1 MDTVELLRKVKK
13 IEIKAKGKSQD
24 VFSGAYHTAF
34 KGIGM
39 SFAESRAYQY
49 GDDVRNIDWNVTAR
63 TGETQIKIF
72 EEERE
77 LTIMLLIDVSASQSF
92 GSLTLKKDTI
102 AEVAGILAINAMNN
116 NDKVG
121 AILFSDKIEIY
132 IPPKKGRKNTL
143 RIIREILNFDNY
155 GKKTNISQGLNFMN
169 AVQKKRTACFIFS
182 DFIDNNYDN
191 AIRILRKKHDLI
203 PVKISDKFETLLPD
217 LGLVQ
222 IRDQESGKT
231 ILIDT
236 SDASIR
242 SKMLRQAS
250 KYNDLFSAT
259 MKKYGIGS
267 VSFNTDEDY
276 LKSFIKFF
284 KSR

>member
-1 MDTVELLRKVKK
+1 METSELLRKVRK

-24 VFSGAYHTAF
+24 VFSGAYHSAF

-39 SFAESRAYQY
+39 SFAETRTYQY

-77 LTIMLLIDVSASQSF
+77 LTIILLIDISASQSF
-92 GSLTLKKDTI
+92 GSSQLKKDLI
-102 AEVAGILAINAMNN
+102 AEVAGVLAINAMGN

-121 AILFSDKIEIY
+121 AILFSDKIEKY

-143 RIIREILNFDNY
+143 RIISEILNTDST
-155 GKKTNISQGLNFMN
+155 GKKTKIEAALNFLS
-169 AVQKKRTACFIFS
+169 AVQKKRSVCFFFS
-182 DFIDNNYDN
+182 DFIDDGYEN
-191 AIRILRKKHDLI
+191 ALRIFRKKHDLI
-203 PVKISDKFETLLPD
+203 PVKIEDKFEVSFPD
-217 LGLVQ
+217 LGIVRLM
-222 IRDQESGKT
+222 DQESGKS
-231 ILIDT
+231 LLVDT
-236 SDASIR
+236 SDPNFHSQL
-242 SKMLRQAS
+242 KKQQG
-250 KYNDLFSAT
+250 KYKNYFEAVT
-259 MKKYGIGS
+259 KKHNLGS
-267 VSFNTDEDY
+267 VSFSTDEDY

>member
-1 MDTVELLRKVKK
+1 METGELLRKVKK

-24 VFSGAYHTAF
+24 IFSGAYHTAF

-39 SFAESRAYQY
+39 SFAETRAYQY

-77 LTIMLLIDVSASQSF
+77 LTVMILVDISASQHF
-92 GSLTLKKDTI
+92 GSKALKKDLI

-121 AILFSDKIEIY
+121 AILFSDTIEKY
-132 IPPKKGRKNTL
+132 IPPKKGRKNAL
-143 RIIREILNFDNY
+143 RIIREILDQDHS
-155 GKKTNISQGLNFMN
+155 GKKTNIAHGLNFMST
-169 AVQKKRTACFIFS
+169 VQKKRSVCFIIS
-182 DFIDNNYDN
+182 DFIDNNYEN
-191 AIRILRKKHDLI
+191 AVKLLRKKHDLI
-203 PVKISDKFETLLPD
+203 PIKIADKFESKLPQ
-217 LGLVQ
+217 LGLVH
-222 IRDQESGKT
+222 IMDQETGNMV
-231 ILIDT
+231 LVDT
-236 SDASIR
+236 SDP
-242 SKMLRQAS
+242 MLQRKLSAQAN
-250 KYNDLFSAT
+250 KYNQSFLNT
-259 MKKYGIGS
+259 MKKYGVGTIC
-267 VSFNTDEDY
+267 FDTDEDY

>member
-92 GSLTLKKDTI
+92 GSLTLKKDIT

-236 SDASIR
+236 SDTSVR

>member
-1 MDTVELLRKVKK
+1 METSELLKKVKK

-39 SFAESRAYQY
+39 SFAETRSYQY

-77 LTIMLLIDVSASQSF
+77 LTVMLLIDVSASQAF
-92 GSLTLKKDTI
+92 GSVAFKKDI
-102 AEVAGILAINAMNN
+102 MAEVAGVLAINSMNN

-121 AILFSDKIEIY
+121 AILFSDKIERY
-132 IPPKKGRKNTL
+132 IPPKKGRRNAL
-143 RIIREILNFDNY
+143 LIIREILDMDTTS
-155 GKKTNISQGLNFMN
+155 KKTDIAIGLNFMN
-169 AVQKKRTACFIFS
+169 AVQKKRSVCFLFS
-182 DFIDNNYDN
+182 DFLDVKYEN
-191 AIRILRKKHDLI
+191 ALKLLRKKHDLI
-203 PVKISDKFETLLPD
+203 PVKIDDKFEAALPD
-217 LGLVQ
+217 LGLVT
-222 IRDQESGKT
+222 ILDQESGKH
-231 ILIDT
+231 ILVDT
-236 SDASIR
+236 SDAWVKSQLAKQ
-242 SKMLRQAS
+242 SK
-250 KYNDLFSAT
+250 KYSDYFEQN

-267 VSFNTDEDY
+267 VNFYTDEDY

>member
-1 MDTVELLRKVKK
+1 MDTSELLRKVKK

-24 VFSGAYHTAF
+24 VFSGAYHSAF

-39 SFAESRAYQY
+39 SFSETRNYQY

-77 LTIMLLIDVSASQSF
+77 LTVMLLIDISASQSF
-92 GSLTLKKDTI
+92 GSAKIKSELV

-116 NDKVG
+116 SDKVG
-121 AILFSDKIEIY
+121 AILFSDTIEKY

-143 RIIREILNFDNY
+143 LIIREILNASNTS
-155 GKKTNISQGLNFMN
+155 KKTDIKVGLNFMN
-169 AVQKKRTACFIFS
+169 AVQKKRTVCFIFS
-182 DFIDNNYDN
+182 DFIDHGYDS
-191 AIRILRKKHDLI
+191 AIKILRKKHDLI
-203 PVKISDKFETLLPD
+203 PVKIHDRYEATLPD
-217 LGLVQ
+217 LGLVT
-222 IRDQESGKT
+222 IMDQESGKR

-236 SDASIR
+236 SDELVKRKLKA
-242 SKMLRQAS
+242 QAM
-250 KYNDLFSAT
+250 KYNAFFDNT
-259 MKKYGIGS
+259 MKKYGISS
-267 VSFNTDEDY
+267 VSFDTEEDY

-284 KSR
+284 KNR